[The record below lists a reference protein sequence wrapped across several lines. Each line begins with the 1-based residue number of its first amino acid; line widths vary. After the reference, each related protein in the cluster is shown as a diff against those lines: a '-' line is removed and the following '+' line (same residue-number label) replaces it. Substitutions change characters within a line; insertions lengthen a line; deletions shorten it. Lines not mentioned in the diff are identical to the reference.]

1 MMLKMAI
8 VPPCAISAL
17 QTTHSEVVKY
27 SIKSGT
33 IENTTMTK
41 IMLSPSSLLLGINKY
56 KLMDR
61 QTNIKIVL
69 RTFKNEK
76 DPKKHRNKIGMN
88 TIFA

>member
-1 MMLKMAI
+1 MVQLWLFSLLYRSRTHIVRFRMMLKMAM
-8 VPPCAISAL
+8 VPPCATSAL

-61 QTNIKIVL
+61 QTNIKIV
-69 RTFKNEK
+69 
-76 DPKKHRNKIGMN
+76 
-88 TIFA
+88 

>member
-1 MMLKMAI
+1 MAI
-8 VPPCAISAL
+8 VPPCATSAF